1 MSVSRV
7 IAILAMDAAL
17 ICELWTMMLAI
28 LEVLALLI
36 GAEDPKSCFIKKDLI
51 IKFIDDF
58 LSCL

>member
-36 GAEDPKSCFIKKDLI
+36 GAEHPKSCFIEKDLI